1 MSDSGSAKESEE
13 GMKYFYVIF
22 FVCGAGS
29 QTGFGHVEAILD
41 HELTDS
47 NELPVLLKKFRQ
59 EQSNKGK
66 NLQTLTAT
74 SFQFL
79 RTEQ

>member
-1 MSDSGSAKESEE
+1 
-13 GMKYFYVIF
+13 MKYFYVIF

-29 QTGFGHVEAILD
+29 QTGYGHVETILD

-47 NELPVLLKKFRQ
+47 NELPILLEKFRQ
-59 EQSNKGK
+59 EQANKGK
-66 NLQTLTAT
+66 KLPILTAT